1 MLAATARCFST
12 DGIWA
17 QDSQFGMPLLNGLHA
32 SGVYQA
38 ATRNLRDHPPPRAG
52 WIHEVKH
59 DGYRTVLII
68 ERHKA
73 RAYTRNGFDWTDR
86 YSGIV
91 KAAKLDCRSAI
102 IDGLVIVQ
110 DERGVSDLTPSNQP
124 FAGARRARPSAPST
138 FFILTA
144 RIFVISH
151 CCSEG
156 PS

>member
-1 MLAATARCFST
+1 MAC
-12 DGIWA
+12 
-17 QDSQFGMPLLNGLHA
+17 MPLEFIRPQL
-32 SGVYQA
+32 
-38 ATRNLRDHPPPRAG
+38 ATSVDHPPPRAG

-102 IDGLVIVQ
+102 IDGEVIVQ
-110 DERGVSDLTPSNQP
+110 DERYFSGKYSIGVGRSS
-124 FAGARRARPSAPST
+124 ARFCSIARCFQLS
-138 FFILTA
+138 
-144 RIFVISH
+144 
-151 CCSEG
+151 
-156 PS
+156 